1 MVEVLPMAFVSAI
14 YPSLLAAVVLI
25 MGQPNPRR
33 LLASY
38 MAGAMTTSV
47 GVGLAVVF
55 GLSSSG
61 LASGNDDRFG
71 PGIDVAI
78 GLIALALFWVLLTE
92 RDQALRE
99 RRERRRR
106 SKPPKEN
113 REPLAHR
120 VLNRGSLSLTFA
132 LGVGLSLPGALY
144 LVALKD
150 IVEAEVGT
158 AASVATI
165 VAYNLIMFSL
175 AEIPL
180 LGYALAPDR
189 TQAAIAGVNSWL
201 GSHRRRV
208 AMWLC
213 AAAGIALLARGL
225 GGLLE

>member
-1 MVEVLPMAFVSAI
+1 MAFASAI

-38 MAGAMTTSV
+38 MAGAMTMSV
-47 GVGLAVVF
+47 GTGLALVF

-61 LASGNDDRFG
+61 IASGGDDRFG
-71 PGIDVAI
+71 PGLDVAI
-78 GLIALALFWVLLTE
+78 GLIALASFWILLTE
-92 RDQALRE
+92 RDRAMRE

-106 SKPPKEN
+106 SKPAIEQ
-113 REPLAHR
+113 REPLSRR
-120 VLNRGSLSLTFA
+120 VLSRGSLSLTFA

-150 IVEAEVGT
+150 IAEAEVGT
-158 AASVATI
+158 GASVATI

-189 TQAAIAGVNSWL
+189 TQAAIEGVNSWL
-201 GSHRRRV
+201 GSHRRQV

-213 AAAGIALLARGL
+213 AAAGVALLMRGL
-225 GGLLE
+225 DGLLE

>member
-1 MVEVLPMAFVSAI
+1 MVEVLPMAFASAI

-47 GVGLAVVF
+47 GLGLAVVF
-55 GLSSSG
+55 GLSSSH
-61 LASGNDDRFG
+61 LASGNNDRFG
-71 PGIDVAI
+71 PGLDVAV
-78 GLIALALFWVLLTE
+78 GLLALVLFWTLLTE

-99 RRERRRR
+99 RRRRRR
-106 SKPPKEN
+106 QSKPKKEN
-113 REPLAHR
+113 REPLSQR
-120 VLNRGSLSLTFA
+120 VLSRGSLSLTFA

-150 IVEAEVGT
+150 IAEAEVGT

-165 VAYNLIMFSL
+165 IAYNLIMFSL

-180 LGYALAPDR
+180 LGYAIAPDR
-189 TQAAIAGVNSWL
+189 TQGAIEGVNSWL
-201 GSHRRRV
+201 GSHRRQV

-213 AAAGIALLARGL
+213 AAAGTILLVRGL
-225 GGLLE
+225 GGLLG

>member
-1 MVEVLPMAFVSAI
+1 VVEVLPLAFASAI

-38 MAGAMTTSV
+38 LAGAMTMSV
-47 GVGLAVVF
+47 GAGLVLVF
-55 GLSSSG
+55 GLSSTD

-71 PGIDVAI
+71 PGLDIVV
-78 GLIALALFWVLLTE
+78 GLAALALFWTLLTE

-99 RRERRRR
+99 RRERRR
-106 SKPPKEN
+106 SKPAKEN
-113 REPLAHR
+113 REPLPHR
-120 VLNRGSLSLTFA
+120 VLSHGSLSLTFA

-150 IVEAEVGT
+150 IAEAEAST

-165 VAYNLIMFSL
+165 GAYNLIMFSL

-180 LGYALAPDR
+180 LGYAFAPER
-189 TQAAIAGVNSWL
+189 TQGAVEGLNSWL
-201 GSHRRRV
+201 GSHRRQV

-213 AAAGIALLARGL
+213 ATAGAVLLARGL